1 MLVGSELCILDRLAA
16 VLIPSVTL
24 ARRRSLSRGILK
36 DGPDLD
42 EIMAEIEA
50 AADIQISQM
59 EEE

>member
-1 MLVGSELCILDRLAA
+1 MWWFSLGFVGLLAA

-24 ARRRSLSRGILK
+24 ARRRSRSRRMLK
-36 DGPDLD
+36 HGPDLD

-50 AADIQISQM
+50 AADHQIAQM